1 MSLFCAVPSPVGLLS
16 IVMAENDS
24 DTSQSSNSNLNSP
37 IESDAEIES
46 DAADGAYAVVSSHT
60 VAYAD
65 IPLAV
70 PGEEAI
76 TDETDKDGLSP
87 HTLEMR
93 SDQNIPLN
101 EW

>member
-1 MSLFCAVPSPVGLLS
+1 MPSTVGLLS

-24 DTSQSSNSNLNSP
+24 DTSQSSNSNLSSP
-37 IESDAEIES
+37 IESDA
-46 DAADGAYAVVSSHT
+46 ADDAYAVVSSHT

-65 IPLAV
+65 ELLAV
-70 PGEEAI
+70 PGEETI
-76 TDETDKDGLSP
+76 TDETDEDGLFA

>member
-1 MSLFCAVPSPVGLLS
+1 MPSTVGLLS

-24 DTSQSSNSNLNSP
+24 DTSQSSNSNLSSP
-37 IESDAEIES
+37 IESDAV
-46 DAADGAYAVVSSHT
+46 DDAYAVVSSHT
-60 VAYAD
+60 VTYAD
-65 IPLAV
+65 ELLAV
-70 PGEEAI
+70 PGEETM
-76 TDETDKDGLSP
+76 TDETDEDGLFA